1 MFLKNNKFSPMFRD
15 TNTIFVLMVLM
26 TITISPL
33 FQTTLCKMPCCT
45 ELKVTCC
52 EPGDEPICS
61 SFIDCGEVG
70 FTIVI
75 PAPIQ
80 KQYQQFVLEEF
91 LIALFTDVSQE
102 HLLKVFSVENLSSYL
117 LTHQNLPLLA

>member
-15 TNTIFVLMVLM
+15 TNAIFVLMVLM

-70 FTIVI
+70 FTIII

-80 KQYQQFVLEEF
+80 KQYQQFDIEEF
-91 LIALFTDVSQE
+91 TIALFTDVSRDY
-102 HLLKVFSVENLSSYL
+102 LLKVFPVEISSCYF

>member
-1 MFLKNNKFSPMFRD
+1 MFLKNNKFSPMFLD
-15 TNTIFVLMVLM
+15 TNAIFVLMVLM

-33 FQTTLCKMPCCT
+33 FQTTVCKMPCCT
-45 ELKVTCC
+45 ELKVSCC

-70 FTIVI
+70 FTIII

-80 KQYQQFVLEEF
+80 KQYQQFDVEEF
-91 LIALFTDVSQE
+91 TIALFTDVSRDY
-102 HLLKVFSVENLSSYL
+102 LLKLFSVEILSCYF
-117 LTHQNLPLLA
+117 LTHQNLPLLT

>member
-15 TNTIFVLMVLM
+15 TNAIFVLVVLI
-26 TITISPL
+26 TITVSPL
-33 FQTTLCKMPCCT
+33 FQTTVCKMPCCT
-45 ELKVTCC
+45 ELKVSCC

-80 KQYQQFVLEEF
+80 KQYQQFDLEEF
-91 LIALFTDVSQE
+91 TIALFTDVSRDY
-102 HLLKVFSVENLSSYL
+102 LLKVFSVENLSYYL
-117 LTHQNLPLLA
+117 LTHQNLPLLV

>member
-1 MFLKNNKFSPMFRD
+1 MFRD
-15 TNTIFVLMVLM
+15 TNAIFVLVVLI
-26 TITISPL
+26 TITVSPL
-33 FQTTLCKMPCCT
+33 FQTTVCKMPCCT

-70 FTIVI
+70 FTIII

-80 KQYQQFVLEEF
+80 KQYQQFDLEEF
-91 LIALFTDVSQE
+91 TIALFTDVSQDY
-102 HLLKVFSVENLSSYL
+102 LLKVFSVENLSYYL

>member
-1 MFLKNNKFSPMFRD
+1 MLLFESAEAP
-15 TNTIFVLMVLM
+15 NT
-26 TITISPL
+26 TSAA
-33 FQTTLCKMPCCT
+33 
-45 ELKVTCC
+45 
-52 EPGDEPICS
+52 DEPICS

-91 LIALFTDVSQE
+91 LIALFTDVSQD

>member
-15 TNTIFVLMVLM
+15 AIAVFCLIVMM
-26 TITISPL
+26 SITVGPI
-33 FQTTLCKMPCCT
+33 FQTSVCKMPCCT
-45 ELKVTCC
+45 ELKISCC

-61 SFIDCGEVG
+61 SFTDCSEFG

-80 KQYQQFVLEEF
+80 KQYQQFDLEEF
-91 LIALFTDVSQE
+91 TIALFTGVSQNY
-102 HLLKVFSVENLSSYL
+102 LLELFSVEILYSYF

>member
-1 MFLKNNKFSPMFRD
+1 MFRD
-15 TNTIFVLMVLM
+15 TNAIFVLVVLI
-26 TITISPL
+26 TITVSPL
-33 FQTTLCKMPCCT
+33 FQTTVCEMPCCT
-45 ELKVTCC
+45 ELKVSCC
-52 EPGDEPICS
+52 EPADEPICS

-91 LIALFTDVSQE
+91 LIALFTDVSQD